1 MSVQIRNAAQLKKV
15 ILSRVNK
22 ALAETRLQMSAVIQ
36 KYVDIYYD
44 EYDPK
49 KYERTYKLMLDSILI
64 ADVVQQGNRVSV
76 QVGVDDDYLRY
87 RYEGGATGEDIFSWA
102 SGLEGDEHIHGYT
115 VGGRV
120 HIWEDAMDEIG
131 GREGI
136 LNLLKDNLRKQ
147 GVPIK

>member
-36 KYVDIYYD
+36 KYIDIYYD

>member
-1 MSVQIRNAAQLKKV
+1 MTVQIRNAAQLKKV

-36 KYVDIYYD
+36 KYIDIYYD

>member
-36 KYVDIYYD
+36 KYIDIYYD

-120 HIWEDAMDEIG
+120 HIWEDAMDELG

>member
-36 KYVDIYYD
+36 KYIDIYYD

-102 SGLEGDEHIHGYT
+102 SGLAGDEHIHGYT
-115 VGGRV
+115 VGGHV
-120 HIWEDAMDEIG
+120 HIWEDAMDELG

>member
-36 KYVDIYYD
+36 KYIDIYYD

-64 ADVVQQGNRVSV
+64 ADVVQQGSRISV
-76 QVGVDDDYLRY
+76 QVGIDDDYLRY
-87 RYEGGATGEDIFSWA
+87 QYEGGATGEDVFRWA

-120 HIWEDAMDEIG
+120 HIWEDAMDELG